1 MTVES
6 LEDSMFELDNPIN
19 ELITLLTKYDLTQN
33 QAKVY
38 LYLSKIG
45 IKTASEISKSLKI
58 PRTETYHLLSILQQK
73 GIIFSV
79 FGKPTKFNAV
89 GIEESIAILVNN
101 EKNKIMEL
109 ETGKE
114 NIITIWKKT
123 PKYIVDKEKE
133 ADNKFQTLQGRNSI
147 LVKLEQMVK
156 ESSENILV
164 LGTQLDFK
172 KFYHTN
178 FTDLLIKT
186 KSDLKILT
194 DYSHKNMHIFEDIS
208 PKKIKKLDDKNR
220 EDFCFIIKDNSEV
233 IFFVSNP
240 NVKDMMAMWTD
251 SKTFVLTLR
260 SLFSLLWKTAHGIEE
275 SDVEALLGSDITY
288 EHRLREIEQEKNI
301 LNYLQKNF
309 KLSQDNIRVKGRK
322 RQ

>member
-6 LEDSMFELDNPIN
+6 LEESMFELDNPIN

-101 EKNKIMEL
+101 EKNRIMEL

-114 NIITIWKKT
+114 NIMTIWKKT
-123 PKYIVDKEKE
+123 PKYIGGKEKE
-133 ADNKFQTLQGRNSI
+133 EDNKFQTLQGRNSI
-147 LVKLEQMVK
+147 LAKLEQMVK

-194 DYSHKNMHIFEDIS
+194 DYSNKNSHIFEDIP

-260 SLFSLLWKTAHGIEE
+260 SLFSLLWKTAHGVEE
-275 SDVEALLGSDITY
+275 SDVEVLLGSNMTY

-309 KLSQDNIRVKGRK
+309 KISQDNIKVKGRK
-322 RQ
+322 R

>member
-1 MTVES
+1 
-6 LEDSMFELDNPIN
+6 MFELDNPIN

-123 PKYIVDKEKE
+123 PKYIGDKEKE
-133 ADNKFQTLQGRNSI
+133 EDNKFQTLQGRNSI
-147 LVKLEQMVK
+147 LAKLEQMVK

-194 DYSHKNMHIFEDIS
+194 DYSNKNSHIFEDIS

-233 IFFVSNP
+233 IFFVSNL

-260 SLFSLLWKTAHGIEE
+260 SLFSLLWKTAHGVEE
-275 SDVEALLGSDITY
+275 SDVEVLLGSNMTY

-309 KLSQDNIRVKGRK
+309 KISQDNIKVKGRK
-322 RQ
+322 R